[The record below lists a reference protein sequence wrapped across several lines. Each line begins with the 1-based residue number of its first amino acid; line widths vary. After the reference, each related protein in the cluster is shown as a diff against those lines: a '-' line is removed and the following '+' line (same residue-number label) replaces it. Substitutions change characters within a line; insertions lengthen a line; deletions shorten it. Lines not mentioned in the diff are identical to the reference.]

1 MLIFH
6 QAFFDGWDIG
16 QRVCHICYVRSA
28 LTPFSLEGWHM
39 SIWEYRRQ
47 LRFIIQD
54 ISEFRQHV
62 LPMNRAIIDEYL
74 GSSGF
79 KRLGSLLRSVH
90 PYIKSTFDRTL
101 NEKIKPYLNDE
112 LARISKLLQS
122 TSFEV
127 DTPDNLVSVLGSDNI
142 EQVRNL
148 LYNRV
153 CVKNSISS

>member
-1 MLIFH
+1 
-6 QAFFDGWDIG
+6 
-16 QRVCHICYVRSA
+16 
-28 LTPFSLEGWHM
+28 
-39 SIWEYRRQ
+39 
-47 LRFIIQD
+47 
-54 ISEFRQHV
+54 
-62 LPMNRAIIDEYL
+62 MNRAIIDEYL

-127 DTPDNLVSVLGSDNI
+127 DTPDKLASVLGSDNI

-153 CVKNSISS
+153 YVKNSISS